1 MSQSPISYS
10 AQSTFPGEGKSGAE
24 AEKLEGTLVEPVE
37 TEEPAPPPTDWR
49 MNALRIGALLAITL
63 GSCWLALNPEWVRS
77 FGRWGYLSVFA
88 ISLLS
93 SATVLIPAPG
103 LAVVFAMGGAL
114 DPLTLGIVAGIGSG
128 LGELSGYIAGASGRG
143 LILRNK
149 GINGHLHWFTTR
161 YTYPALFVLAV
172 LPLPVFDL
180 AGVMAGALKLRVS
193 RFLAVV
199 ISGKIVKHVLV
210 AMMGAGSWG
219 VFRHLLG
226 L

>member
-1 MSQSPISYS
+1 MSQPSASCPAGSP
-10 AQSTFPGEGKSGAE
+10 FPSEGQPDADGIVAEGEGPVAPEAGGASD
-24 AEKLEGTLVEPVE
+24 G
-37 TEEPAPPPTDWR
+37 R
-49 MNALRIGALLAITL
+49 MNALRILALLIITV

-114 DPLTLGIVAGIGSG
+114 DPIALGIIAGIGSG

-143 LILRNK
+143 LILRNS
-149 GINGHLHWFTTR
+149 GINDRLHWFTTR

-172 LPLPVFDL
+172 LPMPVFDL
-180 AGVMAGALKLRVS
+180 AGVIAGALRMRVS
-193 RFLAVV
+193 HFLAVV
-199 ISGKIVKHVLV
+199 ISGKVLKHIGV
-210 AMMGAGSWG
+210 ALMGAGSWG
-219 VFRHLLG
+219 LLRHLLG